1 MPISMKQAAISQP
14 RLVPRP
20 VKVDA
25 GCHSSS
31 YMSNSSSPS
40 GTVTYI
46 PENMKYAAM
55 TAATPPSQSWLLR
68 SRCASSADFGA
79 ALPALRRYTC

>member
-1 MPISMKQAAISQP
+1 MPVSMKQAAISQP
-14 RLVPRP
+14 RRVSRP
-20 VKVDA
+20 VKVNA

-31 YMSNSSSPS
+31 YMSNSSPS
-40 GTVTYI
+40 GTVTYM

-68 SRCASSADFGA
+68 SRCVSSADLGA
-79 ALPALRRYTC
+79 ALPGLQR